1 MNNKFCELT
10 HDELMLAN
18 GGYAVPA
25 PVDDTE
31 PLIPKPG
38 EKPINP
44 GFPGGSGGSMD
55 WGGGVKGLWDAW
67 IGFIGKNPYN
77 PNLPSFP

>member
-38 EKPINP
+38 DPPINP
-44 GFPGGSGGSMD
+44 GPRPRWDVPGAGKIFVD
-55 WGGGVKGLWDAW
+55 LI
-67 IGFIGKNPYN
+67 IGFPGKNPYN